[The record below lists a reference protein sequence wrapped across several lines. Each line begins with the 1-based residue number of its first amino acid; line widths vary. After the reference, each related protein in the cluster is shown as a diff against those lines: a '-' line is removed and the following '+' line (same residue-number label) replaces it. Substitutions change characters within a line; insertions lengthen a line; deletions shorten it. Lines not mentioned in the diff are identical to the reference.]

1 MAPFT
6 WAGSAGMVL
15 NSEADVDIARDMTTS
30 AFLRVLHAG
39 DMVWVI
45 TLLENP
51 LKLYRDEVPAGK
63 A

>member
-1 MAPFT
+1 M
-6 WAGSAGMVL
+6 

-30 AFLRVLHAG
+30 AFLGVLCAG
-39 DMVWVI
+39 DTVWVI

-51 LKLYRDEVPAGK
+51 LKSYRDEVPTGK